1 MGWATEEALKIAEDE
16 RKREAD
22 RCWQLHVNEIVK
34 RDASE
39 AFNRLSIQVREYAE
53 EFNLARGYSPLSI
66 ETSENLISVTKAE
79 YPAVCVKL
87 TFIQNGVR
95 YWSREVASMRDPID
109 SERLMS
115 FSVKR
120 DGQLY
125 LDGTN
130 HDEIARRVLGK
141 IFGAFKPRD

>member
-22 RCWQLHVNEIVK
+22 RCWQLHVNDIIK
-34 RDASE
+34 HDAPE
-39 AFNRLSIQVREYAE
+39 AFKRISIQVREYAE
-53 EFNLARGYSPLSI
+53 EFNLARGGSPLSI
-66 ETSENLISVTKAE
+66 ETSENLISVTKAD

-87 TFIQNGVR
+87 TFIQNGVQ
-95 YWSREVASMRDPID
+95 YWSREVASMMDPRDC
-109 SERLMS
+109 EHLMA

-120 DGQLY
+120 DDQLY